1 MRGRIRILDGTIE
14 PPANYFATFD
24 DDRALLTN
32 VGYSDYLEQA
42 MTESDPE
49 DGDDRGAAGAPKP
62 ESDSDEGPRVSRM
75 RVGGEDILVLSV
87 PLPSLRYPEGTT
99 SAEHAIIDAVLQGL
113 TVKEIAE
120 QRGASLR
127 TVTTQLGTIFRKA
140 EVNSQ
145 AELIA
150 IMSDDADDA

>member
-1 MRGRIRILDGTIE
+1 
-14 PPANYFATFD
+14 
-24 DDRALLTN
+24 
-32 VGYSDYLEQA
+32 
-42 MTESDPE
+42 
-49 DGDDRGAAGAPKP
+49 
-62 ESDSDEGPRVSRM
+62 M

-87 PLPSLRYPEGTT
+87 PLPRLRYPEGTT

-140 EVNSQ
+140 AVNSQ

-150 IMSDDADDA
+150 IMTDDATTRDLRRCAASLVNSGMEIKKRRSRSARFRPAASMLSPKAKHLA

>member
-1 MRGRIRILDGTIE
+1 M
-14 PPANYFATFD
+14 
-24 DDRALLTN
+24 
-32 VGYSDYLEQA
+32 V
-42 MTESDPE
+42 ESDPK
-49 DGDDRGAAGAPKP
+49 DGGDLTEVDDRTSDL
-62 ESDSDEGPRVSRM
+62 ESDAGPRVSKM

-87 PLPSLRYPEGTT
+87 PLPHLQYPEGTT
-99 SAEHAIIDAVLQGL
+99 SAEHAVIDAVLQGL

-140 EVNSQ
+140 AVNSQ

-150 IMSDDADDA
+150 VMTDDDDA

>member
-1 MRGRIRILDGTIE
+1 M
-14 PPANYFATFD
+14 
-24 DDRALLTN
+24 
-32 VGYSDYLEQA
+32 V
-42 MTESDPE
+42 ESDPKD
-49 DGDDRGAAGAPKP
+49 DGDLDEVDGPTSDL
-62 ESDSDEGPRVSRM
+62 ESDAGPRVSRM
-75 RVGGEDILVLSV
+75 RVGCEDILVLSV
-87 PLPSLRYPEGTT
+87 PLPHLHYPEGTT

-140 EVNSQ
+140 AVNSQ

-150 IMSDDADDA
+150 IMTEDDGGA